1 MPLTVAVASLSCA
14 LSVVSVPADEAAESK
29 SVVVVFNQ
37 NLPDS
42 EAVAQ
47 HYAAK
52 RRIPKDQI
60 LGLDLPDEETVSR
73 AVFQKK
79 LQLPL
84 AEIFR
89 KRGWFEFEDTAKEKA
104 EETVH
109 QVKKSSIRY
118 LTLCYGVP
126 LRIQSDRTIQE
137 EGMEELPREMRRNE
151 AAVDSELATLPNPL
165 KLYSWRPN
173 PVYGATNSLAIRP
186 ENGILMVA
194 RLDGPSPQ
202 IAKQLVDKA
211 IAAEQDGLWGR
222 AYFDLRGLES
232 GEYKLGDDWIAHAAA
247 LSRHLGFETYED
259 RNPSTFPE
267 TLPISHA
274 ALYAGWY
281 DAHVSGPFR
290 RGEVEFMPGAVAYH
304 LHSYS
309 AWTVRSK
316 TERWVGPLLEAGA
329 TATMG
334 CVYEP
339 YLALS
344 PHLHALFESLFRGF
358 SFGEAAYASQL
369 AVSWQTTVV
378 GDPLYRPFANL
389 PALQAKLQRENSP
402 LLEWLILL
410 NINRAIAN
418 QISID
423 QIFESIKNDADA
435 QKKIQKSA
443 VLTEKWGDLLYEQEK
458 RAEAI
463 RLYRQALQRKPS
475 PQQDLRISQRLAAL
489 LQKMGEEAEAVS
501 VYLNLIER
509 HPHFAGK
516 AENLAEKLDLRE
528 KLREIQRIS
537 AGEEKTPQDK
547 E

>member
-1 MPLTVAVASLSCA
+1 MPLATAVALLGCA
-14 LSVVSVPADEAAESK
+14 LLGASVPAGETAESE

-52 RRIPKDQI
+52 RRIPKDRI
-60 LGLDLPDEETVSR
+60 LGLDLPDKETVSR

-84 AEIFR
+84 AAIFR
-89 KRGWFEFEDTAKEKA
+89 KRGWFEFEDTENEEA
-104 EETVH
+104 E
-109 QVKKSSIRY
+109 QSLPKVKKSSVRY

-137 EGMEELPREMRRNE
+137 EGMEELPPEMRRNE

-165 KLYSWRPN
+165 ELYGWRPN

-211 IAAEQDGLWGR
+211 VDAEQNGLWGR
-222 AYFDLRGLES
+222 AYFDLRGLEG

-259 RNPSTFPE
+259 RKPGTFPE

-290 RGEVEFMPGAVAYH
+290 RAKVEFMPGAVAYH

-309 AWTVRSK
+309 ALTIRSK

-344 PHLHALFESLFRGF
+344 PHLHAFFERLFHGF
-358 SFGEAAYASQL
+358 SFGEAAYASQPAL
-369 AVSWQTTVV
+369 SWQTTVV
-378 GDPLYRPFANL
+378 GDPLYRPFAKSL
-389 PALQAKLQRENSP
+389 PALQTDLQRKDSP
-402 LLEWLILL
+402 LIEWLILMK
-410 NINRAIAN
+410 INRAIAG
-418 QISID
+418 QISMD
-423 QIFESIKNDADA
+423 QILE
-435 QKKIQKSA
+435 SA
-443 VLTEKWGDLLYEQEK
+443 VLSEKWGDLLYEQEK
-458 RAEAI
+458 RAEAV
-463 RLYRQALQRKPS
+463 RQYRQALQRKPS
-475 PQQDLRISQRLAAL
+475 PQQELRIGQRLAAL
-489 LQKMGEEAEAVS
+489 LQETDADTDALS
-501 VYLNLIER
+501 VYLNLIQR
-509 HPHFAGK
+509 HPHFPGK
-516 AENLAEKLDLRE
+516 IEMLRKARNLAEKLDLPKE
-528 KLREIQRIS
+528 LREIQRQLS
-537 AGEEKTPQDK
+537 AEDRKNGDAGR
-547 E
+547 